1 MAEPLRGAR
10 QAKAD
15 REGEGMNAAARLHIS
30 FLEKLPGMPVWRRNT
45 RKYLVRIGARR
56 VGRGLYHLDEAAIA
70 KFPEDAQGELLRRF
84 LSSARPV
91 QSENCT
97 RVESGRT
104 PRAADSVPGI
114 EPGGAR
120 RIFDR
125 ADSRAELSRTFDRF
139 FIDNGGALKDALKAF
154 ARSYNS
160 GEIEVSVETRA
171 FFPQRSRESIQRDWR
186 KWRRDGAQALVPGF
200 GKRRGRTIITETSG
214 MRGLILSMISDK
226 PHVRVTRI
234 QEALQVRFPDSYPSV
249 RTLDRFVAEWKRE
262 NPALF
267 MRLKD
272 PDDYKRKFS
281 VSLGNAAADIT
292 CVNQIW
298 EVDGT
303 RLECQCVDGLFH
315 LNAAIDV
322 CSRWMVMELSPSA
335 SGAAT
340 ASLLRK
346 AIVEM
351 GVPALIKS
359 DWGREYLNARIER
372 AVRRLQITW
381 RKVAR
386 PYSGELKPFIERG
399 QGTVLHAFFEQVP
412 GYKGHNVKQA
422 SEIRARHSFEQR
434 RGERR
439 NLVRLYNVELSRD
452 ELQSLLDRWLKAV
465 YGHRKHAGLH
475 GRTPAEAFAEGES
488 RGEVKRI
495 SDERELDL
503 LLGED
508 GTAVVGVKGVR
519 IGGALFWD
527 DALADGWLG
536 REVQWVRTRDAGRIL
551 LFSTGDAPQFI
562 CIAFNLELSGIDR
575 QVAAIAAKS
584 RQKQYMREKLD
595 ELRRER
601 RQHKPEKLL
610 MEIIEHAEAR
620 VAAAL
625 PAEKSIVEALPYT
638 NEGLRA
644 AADALAALDEESP
657 LSAEREGARK
667 SRRAENKAV
676 AEYRAH
682 DEAGRERWERYLSLR
697 DRPIESL
704 SEDDQVF
711 LRVYVTT
718 SAYRVRAWEAGER
731 KLA

>member
-1 MAEPLRGAR
+1 MAASIRAELGKGGINSAATINSALQKRG
-10 QAKAD
+10 
-15 REGEGMNAAARLHIS
+15 S
-30 FLEKLPGMPVWRRNT
+30 
-45 RKYLVRIGARR
+45 
-56 VGRGLYHLDEAAIA
+56 EAASRLAHTQETEGSNPSPAIPSDGINSA
-70 KFPEDAQGELLRRF
+70 LLD
-84 LSSARPV
+84 
-91 QSENCT
+91 
-97 RVESGRT
+97 
-104 PRAADSVPGI
+104 AADSLTEI
-114 EPGGAR
+114 
-120 RIFDR
+120 
-125 ADSRAELSRTFDRF
+125 SRTFDRF
-139 FIDNGGALKDALKAF
+139 FTDNGGTLKQALTIF
-154 ARSYNS
+154 ARLYNS
-160 GEIEVSVETRA
+160 GEIEVSAETRA
-171 FFPQRSRESIQRDWR
+171 RFPQRSLESIQRDWR
-186 KWRRDGAQALVPGF
+186 KWRRDGARALVLAY
-200 GKRRGRTIITETSG
+200 GKTRGRSIINETPG

-226 PHVRVTRI
+226 PHVRVARI
-234 QEALQVRFPDSYPSV
+234 YDALQVRFGEGGINSAIPSIG
-249 RTLDRFVAEWKRE
+249 TLQHFVSRWKAE

-281 VSLGNAAADIT
+281 VSLGNAATDIT
-292 CVNQIW
+292 RVNQLW

-303 RLECQCVDGLFH
+303 RLEVQCTDGLFH

-322 CSRWMVMELSPSA
+322 CSRWLVMELSPTA

-340 ASLLRK
+340 AGLLRK

-359 DWGREYLNARIER
+359 DWGKEYLNARIER

-439 NLVRLYNVELSRD
+439 NLVRLYNVALSRD
-452 ELQSLLDRWLKAV
+452 ELQSLLDRWLKAM

-488 RGEVKRI
+488 RGEVQRI
-495 SDERELDL
+495 SDERALDL

-508 GTAVVGVKGVR
+508 GIAVVGVKGVR
-519 IGGALFWD
+519 IGNKLFWD
-527 DALADGWLG
+527 DILVEWIG
-536 REVQWVRTRDAGRIL
+536 REVQFVHTANAGRVI
-551 LFSTGDAPQFI
+551 LFSTGKGGINSATTINSGATTFI
-562 CIAFNLELSGIDR
+562 CIAVNLEMDGIDR

-610 MEIIEHAEAR
+610 VEIIEHAEAR
-620 VAAAL
+620 AAAAL
-625 PAEKSIVEALPYT
+625 PAGKPIVEALPYT
-638 NEGLRA
+638 NDGLRA
-644 AADALAALDEESP
+644 AADALAALEAQPAPAPVEHPD
-657 LSAEREGARK
+657 
-667 SRRAENKAV
+667 RAEID
-676 AEYRAH
+676 AEYESSGGINCGDGINSVRTTF
-682 DEAGRERWERYLSLR
+682 DEAAETEAVLERYLDLCAK
-697 DRPIESL
+697 PM
-704 SEDDQVF
+704 SEWTDDDAEFV
-711 LRVYVTT
+711 
-718 SAYRVRAWEAGER
+718 
-731 KLA
+731 KLASALPEVKALKKRRA